1 MEKTND
7 MRLELIDNNIVAI
20 VGENKS
26 WYCKRFLERISDFL
40 VFENFDDYFFKRKAQ
55 YKVAKQESE
64 DRDHQILGYIIT
76 VAGCC
81 YVKVSSEVMDLYL
94 RREEEWQRERAA
106 RLEREE
112 QERKKRE
119 EEREKNDPIVYKGM
133 RRSDIKRA
141 IMYGNFGAV
150 DIEESVV
157 FELLSEGSL

>member
-1 MEKTND
+1 MESN
-7 MRLELIDNNIVAI
+7 MSLELIDGEIIAI
-20 VGENKS
+20 VGENKTFHR
-26 WYCKRFLERISDFL
+26 KHFLERISDFL

-64 DRDHQILGYIIT
+64 NRDNQILGYIIT
-76 VAGCC
+76 VAGAWG
-81 YVKVSSEVMDLYL
+81 VKVSGEVMDLYL

-141 IMYGNFGAV
+141 IMYGDFGAI